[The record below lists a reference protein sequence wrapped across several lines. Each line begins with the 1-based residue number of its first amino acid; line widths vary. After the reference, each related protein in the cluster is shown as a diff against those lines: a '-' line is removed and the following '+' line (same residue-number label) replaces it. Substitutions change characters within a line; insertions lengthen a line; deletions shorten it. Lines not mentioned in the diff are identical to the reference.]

1 LATLPAKPRL
11 TDPDTAHATD
21 DAWVGDARRLA
32 LGIRRRALDVTIA
45 KNGSYLCQACSGA
58 EILATLHRRVMDRS
72 AGDVLVLSPAH
83 YALALY
89 ATLVEL
95 GELDPEL
102 LDSYQDDGALLEMIP
117 SGSAPGMLFTTGS
130 LAQALSQSIGLA
142 LARQLRGDPGGVFVY
157 VSDGE
162 LQEGQTW
169 EALMAVAHYGLT
181 ELVVVLDLNDS
192 QVDGSPDDVMALE
205 PIAGKLAA
213 FGLDVVEVDGHD
225 PVAIAAAIERPG
237 RGAPR
242 AVACRT
248 RMWEGIPSLADRPNL
263 HFVRFREGEAERAIA
278 DLDLAEASLA

>member
-1 LATLPAKPRL
+1 LATLPAKS
-11 TDPDTAHATD
+11 DISDADGAAVD
-21 DAWVGDARRLA
+21 DAWVADARRLA

-225 PVAIAAAIERPG
+225 PAAIARAIEQPG

-278 DLDLAEASLA
+278 DLDLAEAALA

>member
-1 LATLPAKPRL
+1 VQPG
-11 TDPDTAHATD
+11 D
-21 DAWVGDARRLA
+21 DWERRTRRLA
-32 LGIRRRALDVTIA
+32 LGIRRRALAVTVA

-58 EILATLHRRVMDRS
+58 EILATLHTRVLRRD

-95 GELDPEL
+95 GELDPAL
-102 LDSYQDDGALLEMIP
+102 LDAYGDDGGELEMIP
-117 SGSAPGMLFTTGS
+117 SGAAPGMVFTTGS
-130 LAQALSQSIGLA
+130 LAQAVSQSIGLA
-142 LARQLRGDPGGVFVY
+142 LARQLTGEPGGIFVY

-169 EALMAVAHYGLT
+169 EALMAIAHYGLT
-181 ELVVVLDLNDS
+181 EIVLLLDLNDS

-205 PIAGKLAA
+205 PIPAKLAA

-225 PVAIAAAIERPG
+225 SAAIARAVERPG
-237 RGAPR
+237 TGAPR

-248 RMWEGIPSLADRPNL
+248 RMWEGIPSLAERANL
-263 HFVRFREGEAERAIA
+263 HFVRFREGEAARAA
-278 DLDLAEASLA
+278 DDLDRLEAALR